1 MEDEQYD
8 LPKVIPAYY
17 CCYLLRSLGTG
28 YKGSALYIGS
38 TPDPARRLAQHNG
51 LSKGG
56 ARKTANDKRRPWEIV
71 MVVEGFTSN
80 IGALQFEWA
89 WQHPAATRHLTS
101 KVSDEN
107 GELKGKG
114 DIDNDTVKSKRKPP
128 LRRTRHSLK
137 AHLEDLHLLL
147 RSTYFKDWPLT
158 LRFFA
163 ADVSQ
168 AWRGWCDRVDG
179 IIPDHI
185 KIITDGNCTG
195 IFAGREE
202 RNLAVGSVQDINVD
216 YTPIREYV
224 EKGMLLLD
232 DIRSSN
238 CKVCEAQYKEND
250 LAVVCPTAGCNS
262 TAHLL
267 CLSTKFLDTAKDS
280 SRFVPLAGKC
290 PMCAQTVQ
298 WSFMMQELSI
308 RIRGRDMTH
317 AILNRC
323 EKKRRKALK
332 ITEDKAATVEKP
344 TAAATM
350 ERDSSD
356 GDGNDTDSLDDYWDK
371 VLDSDLESGGNSS
384 PQKGSKVSKVEV
396 VIEDSELDD
405 DEPL

>member
-1 MEDEQYD
+1 MSIVSSDSCVHA
-8 LPKVIPAYY
+8 LRG
-17 CCYLLRSLGTG
+17 CYR
-28 YKGSALYIGS
+28 
-38 TPDPARRLAQHNG
+38 
-51 LSKGG
+51 
-56 ARKTANDKRRPWEIV
+56 
-71 MVVEGFTSN
+71 
-80 IGALQFEWA
+80 WA

-107 GELKGKG
+107 GELEGKG
-114 DIDNDTVKSKRKPP
+114 DIDNDTVVGESQQKSKAQKKPKAMKGPRASEKGTEDDKKKKSKRKPP

-350 ERDSSD
+350 ERDSSER
-356 GDGNDTDSLDDYWDK
+356 DGNDTDSLDDYWDK

-405 DEPL
+405 DEPLD